1 MKPHYTLPSLRSCG
15 EPEMGEAVAQMS
27 NRLEAFSLGMDRAG
41 ISCPYCLID
50 WRTEMDYGNDNTLG
64 NCNTLGDSLRYGGRL
79 TVAGVKVRRL
89 MTLANVDGSG
99 RQVLVLAH
107 TEGVKIECGCFS
119 GTLDEFC
126 ARADSEG
133 KKRYSRVVRA
143 AVEAFVACLDEDG
156 ITGGWENGM
165 SQVRRDY
172 GVSA

>member
-1 MKPHYTLPSLRSCG
+1 
-15 EPEMGEAVAQMS
+15 
-27 NRLEAFSLGMDRAG
+27 
-41 ISCPYCLID
+41 
-50 WRTEMDYGNDNTLG
+50 MDYGNKNTLGDSNTLGNKNTLGDSNTLGNRNTLGNDNTLG
-64 NCNTLGDSLRYGGRL
+64 NWNTLGNCLRYGERL

-89 MTLANVDGSG
+89 MTMANVDGSG

-156 ITGGWENGM
+156 ITGGWEN
-165 SQVRRDY
+165 
-172 GVSA
+172 